1 MTSDGYSDGAITPVP
16 ADEAIAELQ
25 AAGDAPSTGMTMI
38 DGLRRGL
45 YEAARR
51 ADGEL
56 IFRLSP
62 MAQQIESLRIDEEA
76 LLTETITTGQ
86 IGKYMKLIP
95 ELLRANPDET
105 PDTADMITE
114 LCDRGELGY
123 PHSYAFWA
131 ALAQLTAM
139 TGLVA
144 ADGRELD
151 GPAVEILPPVSPG
164 EQPRL
169 RLTAEG
175 QVLAMTN
182 GRSG

>member
-1 MTSDGYSDGAITPVP
+1 MTV
-16 ADEAIAELQ
+16 
-25 AAGDAPSTGMTMI
+25 I
-38 DGLRRGL
+38 DDLRHGL
-45 YEAARR
+45 YEAARQ

-56 IFRLSP
+56 TFRLSP
-62 MAQQIESLRIDEEA
+62 MARQIESLRFDEV
-76 LLTETITTGQ
+76 LLAETISTVQ
-86 IGKYMKLIP
+86 IQKYLDLIR

-105 PDTADMITE
+105 PDAAEIITE

-123 PHSYAFWA
+123 PHSYAFWTPF
-131 ALAQLTAM
+131 AQLAAI

-144 ADGRELD
+144 VDGQELD

-182 GRSG
+182 GPSG